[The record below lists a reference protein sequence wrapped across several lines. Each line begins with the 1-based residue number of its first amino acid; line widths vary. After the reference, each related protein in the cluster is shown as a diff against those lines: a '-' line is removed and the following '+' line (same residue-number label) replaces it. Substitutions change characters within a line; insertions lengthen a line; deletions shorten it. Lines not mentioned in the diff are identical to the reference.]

1 MDSQRVK
8 QIIESYG
15 VIGVTF
21 QDASVWIEQ
30 INNDETAQV
39 TVLDTNERMDV
50 PLTQLSEDNPV

>member
-50 PLTQLSEDNPV
+50 PVTQLSEDNPV